1 MPDEMTI
8 GQFASAGGVGVE
20 TVRYY
25 QRRGLLDVPDDL
37 SDSVPGRKI
46 RRYQRDDLRKL
57 RFIRSAQMA
66 GFTLAQIGELISL
79 DTTEDRKRARQ
90 IAEDRLEALDEMI
103 LQLQASRDALQ
114 KLAREC
120 ARGTTGPCPI
130 LSTFEERE

>member
-66 GFTLAQIGELISL
+66 GFTLAQIGELI
-79 DTTEDRKRARQ
+79 
-90 IAEDRLEALDEMI
+90 
-103 LQLQASRDALQ
+103 
-114 KLAREC
+114 
-120 ARGTTGPCPI
+120 
-130 LSTFEERE
+130 